1 MFTTKSKSGAS
12 CLSRCLIY
20 KVHTALSG
28 GSLSYHTVF
37 VLSRTFFRFFN
48 LFSFSQTPRRAAPY
62 FAHRLS
68 RRLAHCSTSC
78 PLCQELFSGI
88 FRPVS
93 VPSFRTIIQKCT
105 ALCRTASIC
114 YHAHPGLSSTFFRFS
129 FGAFLTCE
137 TYSALARRPAF

>member
-137 TYSALARRPAF
+137 TDSALARRPAF